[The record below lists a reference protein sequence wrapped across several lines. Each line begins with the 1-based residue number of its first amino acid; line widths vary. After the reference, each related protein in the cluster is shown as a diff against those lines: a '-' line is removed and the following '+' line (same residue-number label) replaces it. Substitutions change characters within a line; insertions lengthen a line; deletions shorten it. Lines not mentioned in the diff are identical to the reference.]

1 MIRGRTSI
9 KQLALTYYLALRLSW
24 SRAEK
29 KKCGD
34 RVLVSSAVAQARM
47 RSKRYR
53 SILQS
58 VDSQRSCS
66 FALHTFSQRSTSRK
80 AFRERSRKIHSV
92 VVPPR
97 PSDRKSKVT
106 IQLRLP
112 QRHTSANQ
120 RGVRGFGGG
129 KGEADESDQ
138 CARMRTRT
146 FCWNTAS
153 IAHAQQIY
161 ENGPKRC
168 HE

>member
-9 KQLALTYYLALRLSW
+9 KQLALTYLALRLSW

-34 RVLVSSAVAQARM
+34 RVLVSSAVAQARK
-47 RSKRYR
+47 RSKRSR

-66 FALHTFSQRSTSRK
+66 FALHTFSQRRSTSRK
-80 AFRERSRKIHSV
+80 AFRERSRKIHSG

-106 IQLRLP
+106 IE
-112 QRHTSANQ
+112 RHTSANQ

-146 FCWNTAS
+146 FCLEYSKYRAC
-153 IAHAQQIY
+153 AADL
-161 ENGPKRC
+161 
-168 HE
+168 